1 MFLNFYS
8 YIESEILLDFNLIY
22 ILIYNIMDYF
32 VTSSDLQSIFKN
44 CKIVKYADLENYK
57 DIYQLMPN
65 RMDFVF
71 LLTESEKNSGH
82 WTLLIRDDNVFEYY
96 DSYGTSPKR
105 ILDYIPNYMN
115 KKLGNDY
122 GEDLG
127 KMIKSIKATDKFIY
141 NKTKFQKE
149 QEGINTCGRWVIARL
164 SLFLSDDLNLKE
176 FTKLMKTKAKK
187 LKMTN
192 DEFITFL
199 VTVN

>member
-1 MFLNFYS
+1 
-8 YIESEILLDFNLIY
+8 
-22 ILIYNIMDYF
+22 
-32 VTSSDLQSIFKN
+32 
-44 CKIVKYADLENYK
+44 
-57 DIYQLMPN
+57 
-65 RMDFVF
+65 
-71 LLTESEKNSGH
+71 
-82 WTLLIRDDNVFEYY
+82 
-96 DSYGTSPKR
+96 
-105 ILDYIPNYMN
+105 MN
-115 KKLGNDY
+115 KKLGNNY

-127 KMIKSIKATDKFIY
+127 KMIKSIKPTDKFIY

-149 QEGINTCGRWVIARL
+149 QENINTCGRWCIARL

>member
-1 MFLNFYS
+1 MG
-8 YIESEILLDFNLIY
+8 
-22 ILIYNIMDYF
+22 
-32 VTSSDLQSIFKN
+32 VIF
-44 CKIVKYADLENYK
+44 
-57 DIYQLMPN
+57 
-65 RMDFVF
+65 
-71 LLTESEKNSGH
+71 
-82 WTLLIRDDNVFEYY
+82 
-96 DSYGTSPKR
+96 
-105 ILDYIPNYMN
+105 
-115 KKLGNDY
+115 

-127 KMIKSIKATDKFIY
+127 KMIQSIKPTDKFIY

-149 QEGINTCGRWVIARL
+149 QEGINTFGRWVIARL

>member
-1 MFLNFYS
+1 LG
-8 YIESEILLDFNLIY
+8 
-22 ILIYNIMDYF
+22 
-32 VTSSDLQSIFKN
+32 VIF
-44 CKIVKYADLENYK
+44 
-57 DIYQLMPN
+57 
-65 RMDFVF
+65 
-71 LLTESEKNSGH
+71 
-82 WTLLIRDDNVFEYY
+82 
-96 DSYGTSPKR
+96 
-105 ILDYIPNYMN
+105 
-115 KKLGNDY
+115 

-127 KMIKSIKATDKFIY
+127 KMIQSIKPTDKFIY

-149 QEGINTCGRWVIARL
+149 QEGINTFGRWVIARL

>member
-82 WTLLIRDDNVFEYY
+82 WTLLIRDDNVF
-96 DSYGTSPKR
+96 
-105 ILDYIPNYMN
+105 
-115 KKLGNDY
+115 
-122 GEDLG
+122 
-127 KMIKSIKATDKFIY
+127 
-141 NKTKFQKE
+141 
-149 QEGINTCGRWVIARL
+149 
-164 SLFLSDDLNLKE
+164 
-176 FTKLMKTKAKK
+176 
-187 LKMTN
+187 
-192 DEFITFL
+192 
-199 VTVN
+199 